1 MTLKEKLEL
10 EQSGEPLIRLYKE
23 GIFFVAYNH
32 SALRFKH
39 FFCPQVKLLKH
50 QSKNAD
56 DYIRAGVVQDSPM
69 LQSFPLKDNDGN
81 WLSSVVLDCDVIQ
94 TSLEDVIPDKI
105 VRRDNVSLSKKETK
119 KRESVPTVHV
129 EIVNEIL
136 GTDTGCLTPVQA
148 LVLIDNWKK
157 KLVTESYNKNEGI

>member
-50 QSKNAD
+50 QSKNTD
-56 DYIRAGVVQDSPM
+56 GYIRAGVVQDSPM
-69 LQSFPLKDNDGN
+69 LQSFNLKDKNGN
-81 WLSSVVLDCDVIQ
+81 WLSSVLLDCDIIQ
-94 TSLEDVIPDKI
+94 TSLENVMPDKI
-105 VRRDNVSLSKKETK
+105 VRRENGSLSKKEK
-119 KRESVPTVHV
+119 SDGEPVATVH
-129 EIVNEIL
+129 IRIADEIL
-136 GTDTGCLTPVQA
+136 GTDTGCITPVQA

-157 KLVTESYNKNEGI
+157 RLLTEGYNKNEGI